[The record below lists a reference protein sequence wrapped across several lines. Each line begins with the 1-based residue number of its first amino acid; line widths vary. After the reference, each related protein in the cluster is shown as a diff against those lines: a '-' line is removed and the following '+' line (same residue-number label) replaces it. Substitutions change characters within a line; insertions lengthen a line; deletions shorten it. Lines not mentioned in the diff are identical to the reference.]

1 MVKLAVLHEALS
13 EQAKEQ
19 MLPNIE
25 VTAAEIDSTLF
36 LDHVSHSKPDV
47 LVLDLNLLGDD
58 PLGYIQDIK
67 AIAQPETIIAV
78 YSFAKW
84 SLIQQITAEG
94 VRIIKAPINMRL
106 LQSSMLS
113 MVVKEIMRTTQRP
126 SDNQSTPTK
135 QNFKATPRRYS
146 TQQLS
151 KLQQIKSAIDCE
163 CPNHIADLVI
173 ALSAFESYSRDCK
186 NRNAQDAEIHAMLYQ
201 STAEARH
208 LMEQALSQLCDYE
221 GIFLEDEAVS

>member
-19 MLPNIE
+19 ILPNIDVTTAE
-25 VTAAEIDSTLF
+25 VDSIRF
-36 LDHVSHSKPDV
+36 LDHVSRLKPNV

-58 PLGYIQDIK
+58 PLSYIRDIK
-67 AIAQPETIIAV
+67 TLVQPDVIIAV

-113 MVVKEIMRTTQRP
+113 MVVKEIMQTTQRP
-126 SDNQSTPTK
+126 TATETASTA

-221 GIFLEDEAVS
+221 GILLEEELVS